1 MRGAPTVLLFLVGA
15 QLSSVARADDT
26 PPRVAVFPLAGES
39 VSVTDL
45 PTIDAIDGEIRRS
58 VKAKVGASLQPRDA
72 TMTHVQVLKD
82 VGLVCAIDDIDCQ
95 SRIAIMAD
103 VDLAILALVSLRPGD
118 HALRMTLLER
128 STSTIVARVE
138 GPIAESGPSRVH
150 DVDVLVTRLL
160 VERANDAP
168 PTPAP
173 VAAQTPPTTPA
184 PPTADAAPPPVSETA
199 PAVVDDASPLAWW
212 MLVGGG
218 ALAAGAAVALVA
230 AVGGAL
236 GVEVVLS
243 NPMPWTL
250 RQPLALAGQAM
261 LVGAVIAGAA
271 LVVGGGVAGASF
283 LVE

>member
-1 MRGAPTVLLFLVGA
+1 MRGAPTFLVF
-15 QLSSVARADDT
+15 LVETMHVAAAFADADA
-26 PPRVAVFPLAGES
+26 PRVAVFPLAGES

-58 VKAKVGASLQPRDA
+58 VKSKVGASLQPRDA

-118 HALRMTLLER
+118 HSLRMTLLER
-128 STSTIVARVE
+128 SSSTIVARVE
-138 GPIAESGPSRVH
+138 GPIAETGPSRVH

-160 VERANDAP
+160 VDRANDAP
-168 PTPAP
+168 VSKTPVNPSPPPPEDAVAPTDPPSPA
-173 VAAQTPPTTPA
+173 PA
-184 PPTADAAPPPVSETA
+184 PPAA
-199 PAVVDDASPLAWW
+199 VDESSPLAWW

-218 ALAAGAAVALVA
+218 AMAAGAAVAFVA
-230 AVGGAL
+230 TVGGAL
-236 GVEVVLS
+236 GIEVVLS

-250 RQPLALAGQAM
+250 RQPLALTGQAM
-261 LVGAVIAGAA
+261 LVGAALATAA
-271 LVVGGGVAGASF
+271 LIVGGGVAGASF
-283 LVE
+283 AVE

>member
-15 QLSSVARADDT
+15 QLSFVARADDT

-58 VKAKVGASLQPRDA
+58 VKSKVGASLQPRDA

-82 VGLVCAIDDIDCQ
+82 VGLVCAIDDLDCQ

-168 PTPAP
+168 APPAP
-173 VAAQTPPTTPA
+173 VVAPA
-184 PPTADAAPPPVSETA
+184 PSPEQAKTVEEPASSPNAAAP
-199 PAVVDDASPLAWW
+199 VVDEASPLAWW

-218 ALAAGAAVALVA
+218 ALAAGAAVAFVA

-261 LVGAVIAGAA
+261 LVGAVVASAA